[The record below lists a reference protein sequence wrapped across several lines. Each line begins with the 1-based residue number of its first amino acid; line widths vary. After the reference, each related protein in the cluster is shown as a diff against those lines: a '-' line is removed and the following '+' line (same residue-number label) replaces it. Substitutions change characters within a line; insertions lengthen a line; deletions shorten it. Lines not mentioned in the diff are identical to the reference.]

1 MAVKTYIEAIREG
14 MRDEMR
20 RDPRVIV
27 LGEDVGVKG
36 GVFKAT
42 DGLHAEFGEKRV
54 IDTPLAESAIV
65 GVAIGAAING
75 LRPIAEIQF
84 QDFILPAVDQ
94 IISEAAKMR
103 YRSNG
108 GFGVPMVVRAPFG
121 GGVHGALYHSQS
133 LEAMFCHIPGLKVV
147 VPSTPQDAKGLL
159 RAAIRDPDPV
169 LYFEHKR
176 CYRLIRGEVPDGEY
190 TVPLGRAEVRREGR
204 DIAVFTYGLMSHFCL
219 EAAESLA
226 ADGFECEVVD
236 LRSLR
241 PLDRATI
248 VASARKCGKVL
259 CVQEANLAVSV
270 MSEVAAIVA
279 EDCFEYLDAPVRRLG
294 GPEVPGVP
302 FSPPL
307 EEAYMLN
314 TTKIEAALR
323 DLAAY

>member
-1 MAVKTYIEAIREG
+1 
-14 MRDEMR
+14 
-20 RDPRVIV
+20 
-27 LGEDVGVKG
+27 
-36 GVFKAT
+36 
-42 DGLHAEFGEKRV
+42 
-54 IDTPLAESAIV
+54 
-65 GVAIGAAING
+65 
-75 LRPIAEIQF
+75 
-84 QDFILPAVDQ
+84 
-94 IISEAAKMR
+94 
-103 YRSNG
+103 
-108 GFGVPMVVRAPFG
+108 
-121 GGVHGALYHSQS
+121 
-133 LEAMFCHIPGLKVV
+133 
-147 VPSTPQDAKGLL
+147 
-159 RAAIRDPDPV
+159 
-169 LYFEHKR
+169 
-176 CYRLIRGEVPDGEY
+176 
-190 TVPLGRAEVRREGR
+190 
-204 DIAVFTYGLMSHFCL
+204 MSHFCL

-270 MSEVAAIVA
+270 MSEVAAIVG

-314 TTKIEAALR
+314 TAKIEAALR